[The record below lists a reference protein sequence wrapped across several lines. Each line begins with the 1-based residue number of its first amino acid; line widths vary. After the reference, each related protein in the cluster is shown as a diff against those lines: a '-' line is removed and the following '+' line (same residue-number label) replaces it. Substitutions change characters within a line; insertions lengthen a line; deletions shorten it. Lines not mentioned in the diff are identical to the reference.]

1 MATKKS
7 PTTRRTAPVDPEW
20 NALLTEAK
28 RQLRAML
35 VKDKVQ
41 FKDDTIDVAS
51 LINWWEFGARF
62 APGVQRKRA
71 KLEVIIDSQGIGN
84 SPVED
89 FGLTREDGLVMD
101 VLHNYGNASI
111 EAGFLLGVLVN
122 SRASA
127 RELAALRRQLSLE

>member
-1 MATKKS
+1 MARNTINKDPNKLRS
-7 PTTRRTAPVDPEW
+7 RKWFANPENPDMTA
-20 NALLTEAK
+20 LY
-28 RQLRAML
+28 
-35 VKDKVQ
+35 
-41 FKDDTIDVAS
+41 
-51 LINWWEFGARF
+51 
-62 APGVQRKRA
+62 
-71 KLEVIIDSQGIGN
+71 LERYMN
-84 SPVED
+84 